1 MAKTLTLS
9 NTTMQSIQ
17 LNRTQEIDGTIS
29 GIASALN
36 YVVTDA
42 DGNEVMYKTSVK
54 YTSGT
59 SFSDDDKM
67 SSDAETKLNA
77 YWDAMVA
84 LMKEREE
91 L

>member
-1 MAKTLTLS
+1 MSQLVS
-9 NTTMQSIQ
+9 N
-17 LNRTQEIDGTIS
+17 
-29 GIASALN
+29 
-36 YVVTDA
+36 
-42 DGNEVMYKTSVK
+42 YKTSVK

>member
-1 MAKTLTLS
+1 MAKTLTLA
-9 NTTMQSIQ
+9 NTKMQSIM
-17 LNRTQEIDGTIS
+17 LNRVHDKDGNIVGIS
-29 GIASALN
+29 SALN
-36 YVVTDA
+36 YAVVDA
-42 DGNEVMYKTSVK
+42 DGNEVMYKNSTK

-59 SFSDDDKM
+59 SYSDDLM
-67 SSDAETKLNA
+67 SADAEKKLND

>member
-9 NTTMQSIQ
+9 ATTMQSIQ
-17 LNRTQEIDGTIS
+17 LNRVQEIDGTIS
-29 GIASALN
+29 GISSALN
-36 YVVTDA
+36 YVVTDS
-42 DGNEVMYKTSVK
+42 DGNEVMYKTSTK

-59 SFSDDDKM
+59 SYDDEKM
-67 SSDAETKLNA
+67 SSSAETKLNT

>member
-17 LNRTQEIDGTIS
+17 LNRVQEEDGTIS
-29 GIASALN
+29 GISSALN

-42 DGNEVMYKTSVK
+42 DGNEVMYKTSTK

-59 SFSDDDKM
+59 SYSADYM
-67 SSDAETKLNA
+67 TSDAEAKLNT
-77 YWDAMVA
+77 YWDAMVV